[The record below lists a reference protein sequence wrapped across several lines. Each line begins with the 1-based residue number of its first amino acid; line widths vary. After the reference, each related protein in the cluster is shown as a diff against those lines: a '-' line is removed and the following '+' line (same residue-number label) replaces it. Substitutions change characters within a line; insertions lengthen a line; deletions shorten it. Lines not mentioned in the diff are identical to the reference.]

1 MKGSEVPCGIRP
13 KSKQSVEIAL
23 TTVEIALNSV
33 ELDLNEVWNNGYN
46 STAVLTYKNVEYIQ
60 NMKYCKLGSKK
71 IRSED
76 LNWSRSP
83 PSQYSLLCAEEE
95 SKIYVSFFSSTSII
109 CFHILIVRSLKK
121 ETSTRN
127 FSI

>member
-46 STAVLTYKNVEYIQ
+46 STAVVTYKNVEYIQ
-60 NMKYCKLGSKK
+60 NIKYCKLGSKK
-71 IRSED
+71 SD
-76 LNWSRSP
+76 LR
-83 PSQYSLLCAEEE
+83 
-95 SKIYVSFFSSTSII
+95 I
-109 CFHILIVRSLKK
+109 
-121 ETSTRN
+121 
-127 FSI
+127 